1 MPPAPIRDKADLPP
15 RPASYNRRSGP
26 ALTLPQSPRRKAAMT
41 ERPRVPPRLSEA
53 GQRTRASRDA
63 RLAEALRDNL
73 RKRKAQARGRIDG
86 AEEAASDP
94 PAPPASGE
102 EA

>member
-53 GQRTRASRDA
+53 GRRARASREA

-73 RKRKAQARGRIDG
+73 RKRKDQARGRTNT
-86 AEEAASDP
+86 AEEAAP
-94 PAPPASGE
+94 LPAARPVPGD